1 MILCKRAYE
10 QAQASDGYRVLVDR
24 LWPRNCR
31 KDQLRLNDWMA
42 SLAPSTALC
51 RSFKSRELDFNAFS
65 QAYRKELA
73 AHPEH
78 WWPLLEIAERGPLTL
93 IYAARDEQANNA
105 WVLAEW
111 LEEEL
116 EHRGAQ
122 SSPTCYAGER
132 LA

>member
-10 QAQASDGYRVLVDR
+10 QTQASDGYRVLVDR

-31 KDQLRLNDWMA
+31 KVQLPLDDWMA
-42 SLAPSTALC
+42 DLAPSTALR
-51 RSFKSRELDFNAFS
+51 RSFKSGELDFNAFS
-65 QAYRKELA
+65 QAYRKELT

-93 IYAARDEQANNA
+93 IYAARDEHANNA
-105 WVLAEW
+105 RVLAEW

-116 EHRGAQ
+116 ERRGAQ

-132 LA
+132 LS